1 MQTLQSPLG
10 SFELARYPLQANE
23 PLRAWDAA
31 DEYLLQQFT
40 EQYSDAF
47 SGRLLILNDGFGAL
61 SVALSEYAPV
71 MCTDSWLAHQGCLV
85 NLQHNGLAEQ
95 NVTILNSLQPPQGE
109 FDLVL
114 IKLPKSQ
121 AMLEHQLHG
130 LRAHLKKDAVIIAA
144 GMAKVIHTSTLKLFE
159 RILGPTKTSL
169 AKKKARLIFCQQDPA
184 LEPGESPYPKH
195 YLLEI
200 GDTEYTITNHAN
212 VFSRESL
219 DIGTRFFLENMPEGE
234 YQSIVDLGCGNG
246 ILGLV
251 AAMQNP
257 QARLSFIDESYMA
270 VASAEENFQRV
281 FEDIRQAEFIVSD
294 CMSSVATASADLTL
308 LNPPFHQQHAVG
320 DHVAWQMF
328 NDAKRV
334 LRQHGELWVI
344 GNRHLAY
351 HVKLKHLFGNCQ
363 TMASN
368 KKFVLLKT
376 KKR

>member
-1 MQTLQSPLG
+1 MQTLESPQG
-10 SFELARYPLQANE
+10 RFELARFPLQVNE

-40 EQYSDAF
+40 QQYGDGF
-47 SGRLLILNDGFGAL
+47 SGRILILNDGFGAL
-61 SVALSEYAPV
+61 SVALSEHAPV
-71 MCTDSWLAHQGCLV
+71 MSTDSWLAHQGCLA
-85 NLQHNGLAEQ
+85 NLQNNGISEQ
-95 NVTILNSLQPPQGE
+95 SVTILNSLQAPEGE

-121 AMLEHQLHG
+121 AMLEHQLHKI
-130 LRAHLKKDAVIIAA
+130 RAHLHKDSVIIAA

-159 RILGPTKTSL
+159 RIVGPTTTSL
-169 AKKKARLIFCQQDPA
+169 AKKKARLIFCQQDPG
-184 LEPGESPYPKH
+184 LEPGGSPYPKR
-195 YLLEI
+195 YMLEI
-200 GDTEYTITNHAN
+200 GDSEYTITNHAN

-219 DIGTRFFLENMPEGE
+219 DIGTRFFLENMPQGE

-251 AAMQNP
+251 AAMQYP

-270 VASAEENFQRV
+270 VASARENFQLA
-281 FEDIRQAEFIVSD
+281 FDSSRQAEFIVSD
-294 CMSSVATASADLTL
+294 CMSGMETASADLIL

-320 DHVAWQMF
+320 DQVAWQMF
-328 NDAKRV
+328 NDAKQV
-334 LRQHGELWVI
+334 LQQHGEMWVI

>member
-40 EQYSDAF
+40 EQYGDSF

-61 SVALSEYAPV
+61 SVTLSEHAPV

-95 NVTILNSLQPPQGE
+95 SVTILNSLQPPQGE

-130 LRAHLKKDAVIIAA
+130 LRAHLQKDAVIIAA

-169 AKKKARLIFCQQDPA
+169 AKKKARLIFCQQDPT
-184 LEPGESPYPKH
+184 LQPGESPYPKH
-195 YLLEI
+195 YLLKI

-219 DIGTRFFLENMPEGE
+219 DIGTRFFLDNMPEGE
-234 YQSIVDLGCGNG
+234 YQNIVDLGCGNG

-251 AAMQNP
+251 AAMQYP

-281 FEDIRQAEFIVSD
+281 FEGIRHAEFIVSD
-294 CMSSVATASADLTL
+294 CMSSVATASADLIL

-320 DHVAWQMF
+320 DQVAWQMF

-363 TMASN
+363 IMASN